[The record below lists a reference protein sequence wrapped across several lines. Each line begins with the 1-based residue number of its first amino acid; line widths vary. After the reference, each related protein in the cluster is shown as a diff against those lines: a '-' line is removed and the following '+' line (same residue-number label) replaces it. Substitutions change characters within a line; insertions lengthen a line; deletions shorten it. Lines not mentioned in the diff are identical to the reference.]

1 MPTTTVIGERIK
13 QRRLARNLTLREV
26 GDKAKVS
33 ATHLSEI
40 ERGKTSPTVGALVR
54 IARALGEEPSRLVA
68 AEDAG
73 PAVAVVRRGERR
85 RWTSGG
91 AAMQVLTR
99 PVRPHELTVVEMEPG
114 LEGAGSAR
122 GIAGTGEVLIIVLG
136 GAVEVVLADG
146 RQSLREGD
154 VLHFSAREPYDLRAV
169 DGVTARCLMV
179 FSPPL
184 VL

>member
-1 MPTTTVIGERIK
+1 MPTTTGLGERIK

-68 AEDAG
+68 QDSG
-73 PAVAVVRRGERR
+73 PRVAVVRRGERR

-99 PVRPHELTVVEMEPG
+99 PVRPHDLTVVEMEPG
-114 LEGAGSAR
+114 AEGAGSTQ
-122 GIAGTGEVLIIVLG
+122 GIAGTGEVLVVVLR
-136 GAVEVVLADG
+136 GAVEVVLAG
-146 RQSLREGD
+146 GVQALREGD
-154 VLHFSAREPYDLRAV
+154 VLHFSAREPYGLRAV

-184 VL
+184 AL